1 LDQYETTDLRSVR
14 LCQLFLSSK
23 GEKQACRL
31 YKLYSMLYV
40 CMYVCM
46 YIYISNCTY
55 KHNIR
60 CNFWLHLMVCW
71 VLERSNVLSKQVQGN
86 DYDEL
91 AFLAQFG
98 VVLRLSRPRERPGGN
113 RQHEVENERHIDCC
127 SNIGN
132 DCTSIILSW
141 GNGRKHDPLATILRR
156 ELEHRRNG
164 SDICAKLI
172 VFLEQ
177 QPNSEK
183 SKSSCLRYL

>member
-1 LDQYETTDLRSVR
+1 
-14 LCQLFLSSK
+14 
-23 GEKQACRL
+23 
-31 YKLYSMLYV
+31 M
-40 CMYVCM
+40 
-46 YIYISNCTY
+46 
-55 KHNIR
+55 
-60 CNFWLHLMVCW
+60 
-71 VLERSNVLSKQVQGN
+71 QGN

-91 AFLAQFG
+91 AFLAEFG
-98 VVLRLSRPRERPGGN
+98 LVLRLSRPRERPGGN